1 MTSMPPEYR
10 IGRSEQQKQENIMC
24 PRCEMDSGVPNTLS
38 MTIPTEGLY
47 CQHCENVVVLPSI
60 TTIN

>member
-1 MTSMPPEYR
+1 MTSMPHEYR
-10 IGRSEQQKQENIMC
+10 IGQTNKTAEENMIC
-24 PRCEMDSGVPNTLS
+24 PHCGMDSGIQNNLS

-47 CQHCENVVVLPSI
+47 CEKCGGIVVLPSI